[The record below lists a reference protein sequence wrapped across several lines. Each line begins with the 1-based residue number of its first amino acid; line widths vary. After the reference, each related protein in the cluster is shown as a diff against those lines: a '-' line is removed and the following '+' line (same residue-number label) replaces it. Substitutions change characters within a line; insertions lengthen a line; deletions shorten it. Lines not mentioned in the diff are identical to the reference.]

1 MKKVISLFSMCL
13 MALAFCALVGCS
25 KDKNEAN
32 GNGGSAGTNNGGAT
46 GEYVDLGLTSGTKW
60 KASNEVNEADA
71 EYDFFTYDEA
81 MDRFGNSLPT
91 KEQCEELIDECQWS
105 WTGSGYDVTGPNGNS
120 IFLPAKSY
128 RDCDGGVAD
137 VNGTDIGDYWSST
150 LYSESTDNAILLH
163 SVSEGVGMV
172 HFPRCFGLSVRL
184 VQK

>member
-13 MALAFCALVGCS
+13 MALTICALVGCS

-60 KASNEVNEADA
+60 KAMNEVNEADT

-91 KEQCEELIDECQWS
+91 KEQCEELKSECQWS
-105 WTGSGYDVTGPNGNS
+105 WTGSGYNVTGPNGNS
-120 IFLPAKSY
+120 ISLPAAGG
-128 RDCDGGVAD
+128 RGCNGGVGG
-137 VNGTDIGDYWSST
+137 VGSYSYYWSST
-150 LYSESTDNAILLH
+150 PYGSGGAWYLGFDSDIVLMDYFS
-163 SVSEGVGMV
+163 
-172 HFPRCFGLSVRL
+172 RCYGLSVRL
-184 VQK
+184 VQD

>member
-1 MKKVISLFSMCL
+1 MKKVFLFSMMSL

-25 KDKNEAN
+25 KEKNEAN

-91 KEQCEELIDECQWS
+91 KEQCEELIDECQWT

-120 IFLPAKSY
+120 ISLPAAGY
-128 RDCDGGVAD
+128 RYCDGS
-137 VNGTDIGDYWSST
+137 VNRVGSGGYYWSST
-150 LYSESTDNAILLH
+150 PDGSDDAWNLNFNSS
-163 SVSEGVGMV
+163 SVDMSNNG
-172 HFPRCFGLSVRL
+172 RCRGRSVRL
-184 VQK
+184 VQD